1 MATRNTRIIHASPD
15 DVFAILAN
23 GWLVPSW
30 VVGATRMRS
39 VDPDWPEQG
48 SQIHHSLGVW
58 PVTVDDETEVIEW
71 SPPSRLRLRARA
83 GLLGRGVVIVDVRPH
98 PDGSLVRMTEQP
110 VSGTAALLPRPLW
123 APILTWRN
131 REAMR
136 RLAFI
141 AEGHARANAR
151 AAAPEDLPPTSTRT
165 PSGQARA
172 DADEAREAHEE
183 AFDGVPNASAEDEA
197 AAEGA
202 SGPAYHPDDPS
213 D

>member
-15 DVFAILAN
+15 DVFTILAN

-58 PVTVDDETEVIEW
+58 PVTIDDETEVIEW
-71 SPPSRLRLRARA
+71 TPPTRLRLRVRA
-83 GLLGRGVVIVDVRPH
+83 SILGRGVVIIDVRPH
-98 PDGSLVRMTEQP
+98 PAGSLVRMTEQP
-110 VSGTAALLPRPLW
+110 VSGAGALIPKPLW

-141 AEGHARANAR
+141 AEGHARRSAR
-151 AAAPEDLPPTSTRT
+151 SAAPEDLPPASTRA
-165 PSGQARA
+165 PSGQASA
-172 DADEAREAHEE
+172 DAREADEAHAAMLASGSDE
-183 AFDGVPNASAEDEA
+183 SAESEA
-197 AAEGA
+197 IAEGA
-202 SGPAYHPDDPS
+202 SGPAYDPD
-213 D
+213 